1 MAGAYSLPAYL
12 SMRGYDCTKNSCT
25 PADPHDTVTAI
36 PDGGKDVGKRVIG
49 TSVLTMR
56 YLDPSRGWA
65 ILPTGSATGSTMAQQ
80 ADGSLQI
87 TLNPLTGEG
96 EPPKDDFKSGDLA
109 MLADCSNA
117 QIFAASV
124 ASGVIKSSGTGTDT
138 GQNFAQPNG
147 PQGLAAPK
155 LFDFNRDFLTVTY
168 YVKVVDTGDGHT
180 TGALIRRVNGVDNE
194 LVRGIERLDF
204 KYGVLDANGNTR
216 FLTAAQVDASTKD
229 DCPSTVSTPASST
242 DPGCL
247 WRDVKSIEVDLL
259 MDGQVPLYTLT
270 PEELAY
276 TYATDGDTAPTA
288 PDDHSIKPV
297 DQGFVNQ
304 MIRREFTAL
313 ISVRNFNP

>member
-1 MAGAYSLPAYL
+1 
-12 SMRGYDCTKNSCT
+12 
-25 PADPHDTVTAI
+25 
-36 PDGGKDVGKRVIG
+36 
-49 TSVLTMR
+49 
-56 YLDPSRGWA
+56 
-65 ILPTGSATGSTMAQQ
+65 MAQQ

-87 TLNPLTGEG
+87 TLNPLTD
-96 EPPKDDFKSGDLA
+96 EPPKTDFKDGDLA

-124 ASGVIKSSGTGTDT
+124 TSGVVKSNGTGTAS
-138 GQNFAQPNG
+138 GQNFAQPRG

-194 LVRGIERLDF
+194 LVRGVERLDF

-216 FLTAAQVDASTKD
+216 FLTAAQVDAGTSD
-229 DCPSTVSTPASST
+229 DCPSKVTTPADTT

-247 WRDVKSIEVDLL
+247 WRNVKSIEVDLL

-270 PEELAY
+270 PEELTY
-276 TYATDGDTAPTA
+276 TYATDGDTTPTA
-288 PDDHSIKPV
+288 PDDHTIKPS